1 MKVLIAEDELI
12 SSRALQKSLEDWGY
26 TTEVT
31 SNGEEAWEIIQKGEI
46 RLAIIDWQM
55 PKMDGLELCKKIRQ
69 EYQANNEEY
78 LIIPESDIKAIIKD
92 SDE

>member
-31 SNGEEAWEIIQKGEI
+31 SNGEEAWEIIDQLHRYTI
-46 RLAIIDWQM
+46 
-55 PKMDGLELCKKIRQ
+55 
-69 EYQANNEEY
+69 
-78 LIIPESDIKAIIKD
+78 ES
-92 SDE
+92 